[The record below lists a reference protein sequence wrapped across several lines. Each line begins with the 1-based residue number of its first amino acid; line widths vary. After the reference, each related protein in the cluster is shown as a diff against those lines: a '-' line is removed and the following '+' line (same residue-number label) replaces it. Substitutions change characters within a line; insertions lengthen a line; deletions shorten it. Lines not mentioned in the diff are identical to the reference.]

1 VPKKPRDFV
10 DIIEEQVRL
19 YETCAEYL
27 RLPQPD
33 PTLRKIALAS
43 LHGQG
48 GRRSKIEPPQ
58 DARVGK
64 AFAAFMDA
72 MMHRI
77 TDEEEPWQVRQL
89 VNVTSKERLEQIR
102 ERQLST
108 DGPHYEVRALVDP
121 HSLNVFSPLII
132 SDCHVFLALDDQKYF
147 RASSA
152 LHFGTPKMARWMLRY
167 FDSLWDRAPFRL
179 RDQAGVDE
187 TEVDRLVSALNSFE
201 LAQETSD
208 ARAFIRKVEV
218 PEQSATERPDDL
230 LRRLIDSGESER
242 LEFKQSLE
250 YVVPEVNPN
259 IPPDRLKQKHAETQK
274 AVVHSALKTI
284 CAFLNTHGGTLLIG
298 VHDDGSIIGI
308 EPDLQMLGKKK
319 SVDEFQLKIQSLIR
333 ERFTYKPHNLVRI
346 SFHTFE
352 DGLTICRV
360 DVKADSHTEHYLD
373 GSLYVRE
380 GNNTEELKGPQLAV
394 WLKRRSS
401 LIGAAPAGD

>member
-1 VPKKPRDFV
+1 M
-10 DIIEEQVRL
+10 E
-19 YETCAEYL
+19 
-27 RLPQPD
+27 
-33 PTLRKIALAS
+33 
-43 LHGQG
+43 
-48 GRRSKIEPPQ
+48 
-58 DARVGK
+58 
-64 AFAAFMDA
+64 A

-218 PEQSATERPDDL
+218 PEPYGGTVP
-230 LRRLIDSGESER
+230 SGILHALQYPLYANWSTSLDPVAYELNVNISHGTDVLTGEES
-242 LEFKQSLE
+242 LFFA
-250 YVVPEVNPN
+250 PVNYS
-259 IPPDRLKQKHAETQK
+259 RVSHVAETILYGDTATSMYTPGRIQRGGILMNFGTTCLT
-274 AVVHSALKTI
+274 APTAHSRHA
-284 CAFLNTHGGTLLIG
+284 GGRT
-298 VHDDGSIIGI
+298 
-308 EPDLQMLGKKK
+308 
-319 SVDEFQLKIQSLIR
+319 
-333 ERFTYKPHNLVRI
+333 
-346 SFHTFE
+346 
-352 DGLTICRV
+352 
-360 DVKADSHTEHYLD
+360 
-373 GSLYVRE
+373 
-380 GNNTEELKGPQLAV
+380 
-394 WLKRRSS
+394 
-401 LIGAAPAGD
+401 